1 MDFKNPSGFSISIE
15 GQTELSQLIRDWVR
29 TNMGEFPSETQVM
42 SLIMTLLERA
52 AISWFRL
59 APPEKAFMLNRD
71 IYLNTAKATFEGRS
85 KGHLEARIEPQGPR
99 HYLDGRI
106 VNVGDIIEIQLD
118 GGVWSRGEYHWT
130 FTDTE
135 KPYVRTPDGE
145 VFEIIPGAILRWPA
159 QSSGGFPN

>member
-1 MDFKNPSGFSISIE
+1 MDFKNPSDFSISFQ
-15 GQTELSQLIRDWVR
+15 GQTELSQLIHDWVQ
-29 TNMGEFPSETQVM
+29 TNMGEFPSETQVL
-42 SLIMTLLERA
+42 SLLATLLQRA

-71 IYLNTAKATFEGRS
+71 VYLGWAKATFESYS

-106 VNVGDIIEIQLD
+106 VNVGDIIEFQLND
-118 GGVWSRGEYHWT
+118 GIWSRGEYHWT

-135 KPYVRTPDGE
+135 KPYVRTPDGGVLE
-145 VFEIIPGAILRWPA
+145 VIPGAMLRWPE
-159 QSSGGFPN
+159 QSSGGFPS